1 MFHDCW
7 MNNLFGESVLSVEK
21 YLGPKTLP
29 MKIGMYTATECCLV
43 SQISK
48 LWWKYPRMTFLKSSC
63 PTLIKDAWES
73 VRLRSTYPIYAQK
86 GQLWV
91 VGTNGSGRFPW
102 TRKLRAI
109 LSMQSAG
116 SSEGGQYAASTF
128 PSCCLGCCF
137 NVDKA
142 CAVTCAVTQAHGL
155 WLETDRWANTH
166 PSLPV
171 GFEILRIPKN
181 SACRI

>member
-1 MFHDCW
+1 M
-7 MNNLFGESVLSVEK
+7 LSGFTNQQALIK
-21 YLGPKTLP
+21 
-29 MKIGMYTATECCLV
+29 
-43 SQISK
+43 ISK
-48 LWWKYPRMTFLKSSC
+48 NDFSEEFLPNSNQGCLGICQVEVHIPHICTEGSALGCEDQWIWKISMNKEAESHPFHAKC
-63 PTLIKDAWES
+63 WEFWRRP
-73 VRLRSTYPIYAQK
+73 VL
-86 GQLWV
+86 
-91 VGTNGSGRFPW
+91 
-102 TRKLRAI
+102 
-109 LSMQSAG
+109 
-116 SSEGGQYAASTF
+116 AASTF

-142 CAVTCAVTQAHGL
+142 CASTCAVTQAHGL